1 MKVYIDFK
9 DNLISNEQAETFA
22 YNIYRDIAEYLKDNF
37 EDFFEWNLETICM
50 NIVLTL
56 YGMEIIKNNY
66 QYNLCLYAVRGE
78 K

>member
-1 MKVYIDFK
+1 MQVDIDFK

-22 YNIYRDIAEYLKDNF
+22 YNIYRDIAEYLKHNF
-37 EDFFEWNLETICM
+37 EDFFEWNLEAICM

-56 YGMEIIKNNY
+56 YGMEIIESNY